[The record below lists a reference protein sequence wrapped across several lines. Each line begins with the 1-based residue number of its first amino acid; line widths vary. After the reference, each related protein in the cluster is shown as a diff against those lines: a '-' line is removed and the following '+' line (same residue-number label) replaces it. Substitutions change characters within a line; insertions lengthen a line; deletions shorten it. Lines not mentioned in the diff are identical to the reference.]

1 MSDTGLDVAAG
12 PAPVPPKPSQDRWLS
27 RLLRERSVRVA
38 AVGWVAA
45 NALVVAVGS
54 GGLPFDWPT
63 LPGRAASERLVETN
77 LALLEVFALM
87 GVVYLLTRR
96 RAAPDLAARAPRRV
110 VARRETVALLAY
122 GVLGLIGGFFLAR
135 SFGWHPFGLHLA
147 GTLYGTHQHVEP
159 AEAVVWAAYNLIVY
173 AVAPLIFFRRRY
185 SATALNLTSTNRGN
199 DALVMVV
206 VLLIESV
213 VQVLALKPA
222 ILDLSTRQLA
232 LGVPLTFVLYL
243 AGAVLPAMVFIYA
256 ILVPRYLRLTGSTA
270 TTVILAGL
278 TYTLLHLWDAWTVF
292 NSPRSAVLSV
302 IFLLFTYFGPGMIK
316 AVLTVRTGN
325 AWVHVLAYHA
335 LAPHTLGDTTHMV
348 EVFDI
353 R

>member
-135 SFGWHPFGLHLA
+135 SFGWHPFRAPSGRDPVWDASARRASRGGGVGGLQPHRVR
-147 GTLYGTHQHVEP
+147 GR
-159 AEAVVWAAYNLIVY
+159 AADLLP
-173 AVAPLIFFRRRY
+173 APL
-185 SATALNLTSTNRGN
+185 
-199 DALVMVV
+199 
-206 VLLIESV
+206 
-213 VQVLALKPA
+213 
-222 ILDLSTRQLA
+222 
-232 LGVPLTFVLYL
+232 
-243 AGAVLPAMVFIYA
+243 
-256 ILVPRYLRLTGSTA
+256 
-270 TTVILAGL
+270 
-278 TYTLLHLWDAWTVF
+278 
-292 NSPRSAVLSV
+292 
-302 IFLLFTYFGPGMIK
+302 
-316 AVLTVRTGN
+316 
-325 AWVHVLAYHA
+325 
-335 LAPHTLGDTTHMV
+335 LGDGAEPHLH
-348 EVFDI
+348 
-353 R
+353 